1 MSAKKIEQIKK
12 WLSTQVNPERYQHI
26 YGVAETAKKLAVLHH
41 LSVEKAELA
50 GWLHDCA
57 KELSRSEMLKWIKK
71 SSFDLDVNERKI
83 PALWHPHA
91 GASIA
96 LSQWKIKDVKVLEA
110 IRRHTLGSP
119 AMSPLAQIVFVADF
133 IEPGRDFSGV
143 KLVRK
148 VARENLN
155 EAVLLKC
162 SMTISHLMDKK
173 MKVHDR
179 LLATWNRFLDK
190 RHEN

>member
-1 MSAKKIEQIKK
+1 MSAKKIEEIKK
-12 WLSTQVNPERYQHI
+12 WVSIQVSSERYQHI
-26 YGVAETAKKLAVLHH
+26 RGVVETAKKLAVLYH

-57 KELSRSEMLKWIKK
+57 KELSRSEMQKWIKK
-71 SSFDLDVNERKI
+71 SSFDLDVNEKNM

-96 LSQWKIKDVKVLEA
+96 LNQWKIKDDRILEA

-119 AMSPLAQIVFVADF
+119 TMSPLAQIVFVADF

-155 EAVLLKC
+155 EAILLKC
-162 SMTISHLMDKK
+162 SMTISYLLGKK

-179 LLATWNRFLDK
+179 LLETWNWFLDK